1 MLNFKNKAPYVEGV
15 ALEDID
21 KVQKTP
27 YYIYSQAKISD
38 SYNKLKDA
46 VDSKIYFAVKSNSN
60 QAILKLMNNLGA
72 GADVVSIGEL
82 KRSLEAGIISS
93 KIVYEGVGK
102 SKEDLIFAINANIKQ
117 INIESLEEID
127 LIDQISRSLQKKIN
141 VGIRLNPNIDSKS
154 IDKISTG
161 KNTDKFGI
169 SIEDIN
175 TIENFLN
182 SSKNL
187 NLISISC
194 HIGSQ
199 INEIEVFENVFKIMK
214 EAAKQFIEKGFKIE
228 SVDLGGGMGV
238 KYNADDK
245 VLDLDLLKKE
255 IKKYFS
261 DVPYEISF
269 EPGRYLLA
277 NAGILVTSI
286 ITTKINGGINYLI
299 TDAGMHSLIRP
310 ALYNSYHSIEVFK
323 KNKLKECKYTI
334 AGPICE
340 SSDIF
345 AKNILLPEQK
355 TGNKLIIRDVGA
367 YGAVMAS
374 NYNSRGL
381 PAEILVNKEAFSI
394 IHKPKTIEEYIQ
406 LDLIPNWLS

>member
-1 MLNFKNKAPYVEGV
+1 MLNFKKEDPYVEGV
-15 ALEDID
+15 SLEFID

-27 YYIYSQAKISD
+27 YYVYSQAKISE

-46 VDSKIYFAVKSNSN
+46 VNSKIYFAVKSNSN
-60 QAILKLMNNLGA
+60 QAILKLINNLGA

-82 KRSLEAGIISS
+82 KRSLDAGIPTS

-102 SKEDLIFAINANIKQ
+102 SKEDLIFAIGKNIKQ
-117 INIESLEEID
+117 INIESLEEIKH
-127 LIDQISRSLQKKIN
+127 IDQLSTSLQKKIN
-141 VGIRLNPNIDSKS
+141 VGVRLNPNIDSKS
-154 IDKISTG
+154 INKISTG

-169 SIEDIN
+169 SIEEIN
-175 TIENFLN
+175 IIANYLN

-199 INEIEVFENVFKIMK
+199 ISEINVFANVFKIMK
-214 EAAKQFIEKGFKIE
+214 QAAQQFIDKGFKIE
-228 SVDLGGGMGV
+228 SIDLGGGMGV
-238 KYNADDK
+238 KYKSDDK
-245 VLDLDLLKKE
+245 ILDLDLLKKE
-255 IKKYFS
+255 IKKHFS
-261 DVPYEISF
+261 DAPYEISF
-269 EPGRYLLA
+269 EPGRYLVA

-323 KNKLKECKYTI
+323 KHKLKECKYTI

-381 PAEILVNKEAFSI
+381 PAEILVNQEAFSI

-406 LDLIPNWLS
+406 LDLIPNWLA